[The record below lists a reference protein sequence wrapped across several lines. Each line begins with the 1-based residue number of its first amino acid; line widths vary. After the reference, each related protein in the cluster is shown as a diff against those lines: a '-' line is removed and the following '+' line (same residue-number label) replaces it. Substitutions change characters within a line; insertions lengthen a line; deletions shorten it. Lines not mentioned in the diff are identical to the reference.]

1 MTNPNPMFDALNA
14 VKVPSAW
21 PLSQSLVD
29 LLKKHAEQGTQ
40 IVEPAEMDVLLGLIV
55 GSQMEV
61 ISAAGAR
68 EAQATQLKESLKS
81 LGELFKKKGS

>member
-1 MTNPNPMFDALNA
+1 MTNPNPMVDLVNA
-14 VKVPSAW
+14 IKVPSAW
-21 PLSQSLVD
+21 PLSQGLVD
-29 LLKKHAEQGTQ
+29 LIKKHAEQGTQ

-68 EAQATQLKESLKS
+68 EAQAAELKESFRKVS
-81 LGELFKKKGS
+81 ELFKKKGS